1 MGPGNVVLFSR
12 KPSYAL
18 ELDRV
23 AKTSVRKF
31 IYLLKYLF
39 LVILGLCCSMWNLS
53 LKHVGSSLTK
63 G

>member
-39 LVILGLCCSMWNLS
+39 LVILGLCCSIWDP
-53 LKHVGSSLTK
+53 VP
-63 G
+63 

>member
-23 AKTSVRKF
+23 SKTSVRKF

-39 LVILGLCCSMWNLS
+39 LVSLGLCCSMWDP
-53 LKHVGSSLTK
+53 VP
-63 G
+63 